1 MRHNSPRVQVG
12 PVRKPSEIRP
22 SVSLSAC
29 RLFEFTAKAP
39 EMRAHRTATAAPPH
53 YCELNLLDI
62 GVPTETGGN
71 SVSIHSILKSSYNSN
86 NYANSQ
92 SVDLSI

>member
-12 PVRKPSEIRP
+12 PGRKPSEIRP

-29 RLFEFTAKAP
+29 RLLEFTAKAA

-53 YCELNLLDI
+53 SSPSYERLLTVAVI
-62 GVPTETGGN
+62 QSMQISP
-71 SVSIHSILKSSYNSN
+71 
-86 NYANSQ
+86 SQ
-92 SVDLSI
+92 AR

>member
-12 PVRKPSEIRP
+12 PGRKPSEIRP

-29 RLFEFTAKAP
+29 RLLEFTAKAP

-53 YCELNLLDI
+53 RLPNRSARYSTVMRRIIQNL
-62 GVPTETGGN
+62 GVYKQYRRIR
-71 SVSIHSILKSSYNSN
+71 SRKF
-86 NYANSQ
+86 
-92 SVDLSI
+92 DMC